1 MARRVLLRVCVA
13 LATLLAASVVVFVG
27 TEALPGD
34 AAQAALGNTAT
45 PQLLAQYRKDFN
57 LDRPFMKRYADW
69 LSGLPRGDLGKSLP
83 SGQAVSSI
91 VGDKIRN
98 TAVLAGITMVILIPL
113 SVILGTISAVHRD
126 RYVDH
131 GVTGTTLLL
140 IATPEF
146 VIGTLLA
153 VLFGVW
159 LHVLPPVSLVD
170 PTRSVASQPNILIL
184 PVLTLLAAIAAQ
196 TTRMVRACMIDAL
209 ESDYVQMARLNGVPE
224 SRVLR
229 HHALPNAMGPTIQ
242 VLAMNVAWL
251 AGGVVIVEAVFQYP
265 GIGLELTHAVGARDL
280 ATVEVLALLITGVY
294 IVGNLLA
301 DVGVMML
308 NPRLRRTA

>member
-1 MARRVLLRVCVA
+1 MLRMCVG
-13 LATLLAASVVVFVG
+13 LATLFAASVVVFVG

-57 LDRPFMKRYADW
+57 LDRPILQRYADW
-69 LSGLPRGDLGKSLP
+69 LAGLPRGDLGKSLP

-98 TAVLAGITMVILIPL
+98 TAVLAGITMIILIPL
-113 SVILGTISAVHRD
+113 SVVLGTISAVRRD
-126 RYVDH
+126 RVVDH

-159 LHVLPPVSLVD
+159 LHILPPVSLVD
-170 PTRSVASQPNILIL
+170 PSRSVLSQPSILVL

-196 TTRMVRACMIDAL
+196 TTRMVRACMIDVL
-209 ESDYVQMARLNGVPE
+209 ESDYVQMARLKGVPE
-224 SRVLR
+224 SRVLW

-265 GIGLELTHAVGARDL
+265 GMGLELTHAVGARDL
-280 ATVEVLALLITGVY
+280 ATVEVLALLITCVY

-301 DVGVMML
+301 DAGVMVL
-308 NPRLRRTA
+308 NPRLRRAA